1 MNQKIFI
8 ERKPQKKKL
17 RLRKGVILFVLVFVI
32 VLSAIFLL
40 YFFSEKNRV
49 KSVKV
54 LGNEILSDD
63 YIIENCGINKQDYLL
78 FVNGFTV
85 NKIDLIDNIKVTKN
99 NGVVYLEVK
108 EKKLVGYNDDNDKYT
123 LFDLN
128 GKLIPIDKKIMKSN
142 YLLPYICINDSNL
155 LASVCSKLAQLSND
169 NLFRIAEIYNIS
181 FTYDSNMLKLVM
193 DQGYYVYCSVR
204 GIPYLTNYLD
214 IISTDQNQNQ
224 KCILILEEYSKAIKT
239 DCSLI
244 GDYLSS
250 TPQ

>member
-1 MNQKIFI
+1 
-8 ERKPQKKKL
+8 
-17 RLRKGVILFVLVFVI
+17 
-32 VLSAIFLL
+32 
-40 YFFSEKNRV
+40 
-49 KSVKV
+49 
-54 LGNEILSDD
+54 
-63 YIIENCGINKQDYLL
+63 
-78 FVNGFTV
+78 
-85 NKIDLIDNIKVTKN
+85 
-99 NGVVYLEVK
+99 
-108 EKKLVGYNDDNDKYT
+108 
-123 LFDLN
+123 
-128 GKLIPIDKKIMKSN
+128 MKSN

>member
-17 RLRKGVILFVLVFVI
+17 RLRKGVILFVLVFII

-99 NGVVYLEVK
+99 NE
-108 EKKLVGYNDDNDKYT
+108 
-123 LFDLN
+123 
-128 GKLIPIDKKIMKSN
+128 
-142 YLLPYICINDSNL
+142 LLPEFLFTLLNRNSFNAYSRYNSWGSARETFDWSEMCRVQIPLPPIQIQQKIVDLYNCYEECKRIANEAREKISNL
-155 LASVCSKLAQLSND
+155 CPALVQKATH
-169 NLFRIAEIYNIS
+169 
-181 FTYDSNMLKLVM
+181 TY
-193 DQGYYVYCSVR
+193 
-204 GIPYLTNYLD
+204 
-214 IISTDQNQNQ
+214 
-224 KCILILEEYSKAIKT
+224 
-239 DCSLI
+239 
-244 GDYLSS
+244 
-250 TPQ
+250 